1 VLTRKLL
8 IVDDIGQL
16 RKLVRYTVGYGLYEV
31 HEAASGAEG
40 LEKARTIAP
49 DVMILDVMM
58 PDMSGFQV
66 CAAVKQD
73 PRLKSAFVV
82 MLSARGQPADFEEG
96 KRAGAD
102 AYVVKPFDPQKLLEL
117 IESRPQPPAPGG
129 AASH

>member
-1 VLTRKLL
+1 VLSAKLL
-8 IVDDIGQL
+8 VVDDIGQL
-16 RKLVRYTVGYGLYEV
+16 RKLVRYTVGYGLYDV
-31 HEAASGAEG
+31 HEAAGGTEG
-40 LEKARTIAP
+40 LEKARAILP

-73 PRLKSAFVV
+73 PRLKSIFVV
-82 MLSARGQPADFEEG
+82 LLSARGQPADIEEG

-117 IESRPQPPAPGG
+117 IETRPRPASRG
-129 AASH
+129 AGSH

>member
-1 VLTRKLL
+1 MLTRKLL

-31 HEAASGAEG
+31 HEAASGSEG
-40 LEKARTIAP
+40 LEKAKAIVP

-73 PRLKSAFVV
+73 PRLKSVFVV
-82 MLSARGQPADFEEG
+82 MLSARNQPADVEEG
-96 KRAGAD
+96 RRAGAD
-102 AYVVKPFDPQKLLEL
+102 AYVVKPFDPQKLLDI
-117 IESRPQPPAPGG
+117 IESRP
-129 AASH
+129 AARDADSH

>member
-31 HEAASGAEG
+31 HEAASGSEG
-40 LEKARTIAP
+40 LEKAKAIVP

-73 PRLKSAFVV
+73 PRLKSVFVV
-82 MLSARGQPADFEEG
+82 MLSARNQPADVEEG
-96 KRAGAD
+96 RRAGAD
-102 AYVVKPFDPQKLLEL
+102 AYVVKPFDPQKLLDI
-117 IESRPQPPAPGG
+117 IESRP
-129 AASH
+129 AARAADSH

>member
-1 VLTRKLL
+1 VLTGKLL

-31 HEAASGAEG
+31 HEAANGAEG
-40 LEKARTIAP
+40 LEKARSLVP

-73 PRLKSAFVV
+73 PRLKSVFVV
-82 MLSARGQPADFEEG
+82 LLSARGQKRDFEQG
-96 KRAGAD
+96 RRAGAD
-102 AYVVKPFDPQKLLEL
+102 AYVVKPFQPDQLLEI
-117 IESRPQPPAPGG
+117 IESRPRAPVPAG
-129 AASH
+129 

>member
-1 VLTRKLL
+1 MLTGKLL

-31 HEAASGAEG
+31 HEAANGAEG
-40 LEKARTIAP
+40 IEKARSLVP

-73 PRLKSAFVV
+73 PRLKSVFVV
-82 MLSARGQPADFEEG
+82 LLSARDQPADIEEG

-102 AYVVKPFDPQKLLEL
+102 AYVVKPFDPQKLLEI
-117 IESRPQPPAPGG
+117 IESRPRG
-129 AASH
+129 ASRVATSD

>member
-1 VLTRKLL
+1 VLTGKLL

-31 HEAASGAEG
+31 HEAANGAEG
-40 LEKARTIAP
+40 IEKARSLVP

-66 CAAVKQD
+66 CVAVKQD
-73 PRLKSAFVV
+73 PRLKSVFVV
-82 MLSARGQPADFEEG
+82 LLSARDQPADIEEG

-102 AYVVKPFDPQKLLEL
+102 AYVVKPFDPQKLLEI
-117 IESRPQPPAPGG
+117 IESRPRG
-129 AASH
+129 ASRGATPH

>member
-1 VLTRKLL
+1 MLKLL

-31 HEAASGAEG
+31 HEAASGTEG
-40 LEKARTIAP
+40 LEKARSLVP

-58 PDMSGFQV
+58 PDMSGFKV
-66 CAAVKQD
+66 CAEVKRD
-73 PRLKSAFVV
+73 PRLKSVFVV
-82 MLSARGQPADFEEG
+82 MLSARGQPSDFEEG

-117 IESRPQPPAPGG
+117 IESRPRPGSGGG

>member
-1 VLTRKLL
+1 MLTQKLL

-16 RKLVRYTVGYGLYEV
+16 RKLVRYTVGYGLYQV
-31 HEAASGAEG
+31 HEAANGVEG
-40 LEKARTIAP
+40 LEKARAVVP

-58 PDMSGFQV
+58 PDMSGFEV

-73 PRLKSAFVV
+73 PRLKSVFVV
-82 MLSARGQPADFEEG
+82 LLSARGQPADLEEG

-102 AYVVKPFDPQKLLEL
+102 AYVVKPFQPQELLEI
-117 IESRPQPPAPGG
+117 IESRPRAAPRS

>member
-31 HEAASGAEG
+31 HEAASGSEG
-40 LEKARTIAP
+40 LEKAKAIVP

-73 PRLKSAFVV
+73 PRLKSVFVV
-82 MLSARGQPADFEEG
+82 MLSARNQPADVEEG
-96 KRAGAD
+96 RRAGAD
-102 AYVVKPFDPQKLLEL
+102 AYVVKPFDPQKLLDI
-117 IESRPQPPAPGG
+117 IESRP
-129 AASH
+129 AARDADSH

>member
-1 VLTRKLL
+1 MLTRKLL

-31 HEAASGAEG
+31 HEASNGVEG
-40 LEKARTIAP
+40 LDKARSLLP
-49 DVMILDVMM
+49 DVMILDVML

-73 PRLKSAFVV
+73 PRLQSIFLVL
-82 MLSARGQPADFEEG
+82 LSARGQPADIEEG

-102 AYVVKPFDPQKLLEL
+102 AYVVKPFEPQKLLEL
-117 IESRPQPPAPGG
+117 IESRPRPASGR

>member
-1 VLTRKLL
+1 MLTRKLL

-31 HEAASGAEG
+31 HEAASGSEG
-40 LEKARTIAP
+40 LEKAKAIVP

-73 PRLKSAFVV
+73 PRLKSVFVV
-82 MLSARGQPADFEEG
+82 MLSARNQPADVEEG
-96 KRAGAD
+96 RRAGAD
-102 AYVVKPFDPQKLLEL
+102 AYVVKPFDPQKLLDI
-117 IESRPQPPAPGG
+117 IESRP
-129 AASH
+129 AARDAGSH

>member
-1 VLTRKLL
+1 VLTGKLL

-31 HEAASGAEG
+31 HEAANGAEG
-40 LEKARTIAP
+40 IEKARSLVP

-66 CAAVKQD
+66 CVAVKQD
-73 PRLKSAFVV
+73 PRLKSVFVV
-82 MLSARGQPADFEEG
+82 LLSARDQPADIEEG

-102 AYVVKPFDPQKLLEL
+102 AYVVKPFDPQKLLEI
-117 IESRPQPPAPGG
+117 IESRPRG
-129 AASH
+129 ASRVATSD

>member
-1 VLTRKLL
+1 MLTGKLL

-31 HEAASGAEG
+31 HEAANGAEG
-40 LEKARTIAP
+40 IEKARSLVP

-66 CAAVKQD
+66 CVAVKQD
-73 PRLKSAFVV
+73 PRLKSVFVV
-82 MLSARGQPADFEEG
+82 LLSARDQPADIEEG

-102 AYVVKPFDPQKLLEL
+102 AYVVKPFDPQKLLEI
-117 IESRPQPPAPGG
+117 IESRPRG
-129 AASH
+129 ASRGATPH